1 MSGRKIPCVLMRAG
15 TSRGP
20 FFLREWLPENEQERD
35 QVLIGAI
42 GASDPLQLDGVGGG
56 STLNSKVAIVSRS
69 SRPGCDLDYLFAQVG
84 VGHQSVD
91 TRPNCG
97 NMLAGVAPFAIEQGL
112 VPAEEGRTTVRI
124 HNVNTGATIESTVCT
139 PGRQVTYEGDA
150 RIDGVAGT
158 AAPILLNFL
167 DAWGAVTGKVFPTG
181 QRIDVVDGLEVTCI
195 DAAMPLMILR
205 ASDLGVTG
213 RERPAEL
220 DAHAT
225 LLGRIEKLRILMGA
239 RMGLGD
245 VTHSVIPKPVLVSP
259 GDHPD
264 SIVSRYFTPHQCHAS
279 HAVTGAIGVSTAF
292 ALPGTVASG
301 VARAPGRHPL
311 AVVHPQGQID
321 LDVEIAAQGDD
332 VAVVRAALVRTVRKI
347 MQGEMHLP
355 AYVFPARTAE
365 AGADP
370 AAEPEPFPQEEVRII
385 VPTSAGGGNDTMARI
400 LTRKLGPALG
410 QVVSVE
416 NRTGANG
423 SVAAEYVAASR
434 RDGHTLMFGYIAT
447 HGINPVLQTLC
458 YDPLKDFA
466 PVGLV
471 GYSPTVLVVNT
482 ALPVQD
488 VPALIKLLQSSAA
501 GCQHYA
507 SAGEGTLPHLAAEM
521 FLRTLGVAG
530 QEGLHHAGAA
540 PAIGAMVRGQS
551 QWMFPSLFS
560 ALPYLKSGKLRLLA
574 VASAARLSAWPGV
587 PTLSE
592 LGIQGLELTQ
602 WYALFAPARTPA
614 PAIMKLNQALNQVL
628 EDPEVRSRMEQDGAQ
643 VKTSTPE
650 QLLRHVKTELERWQV
665 LVRATGLLQTR
676 AMQEAQEL

>member
-1 MSGRKIPCVLMRAG
+1 MPNRKIPCVLMRAG

-20 FFLREWLPENEQERD
+20 FFLREWLPLDEQERD
-35 QVLIGAI
+35 QALIGAI
-42 GASDPLQLDGVGGG
+42 GASDPLQLDGLGGN

-69 SRPGCDLDYLFAQVG
+69 TRPGCDLDYLFAQVG

-112 VPAEEGRTTVRI
+112 VPAQEGSTTVRI

-139 PGRQVTYEGDA
+139 PGRQVTYEGET

-167 DAWGAVTGKVFPTG
+167 DAWGAVTGQVFPTG
-181 QRIDVVDGLEVTCI
+181 RRIDVVDGLEVTCI

-205 ASDLGVTG
+205 ASDLGVGG

-220 DAHAT
+220 DANTA
-225 LLGRIEKLRILMGA
+225 LLERIEKLRILMGA

-264 SIVSRYFTPHQCHAS
+264 SIVSRYFTPHKCHAS

-301 VARAPGRHPL
+301 VARAPGRHRL
-311 AVVHPQGQID
+311 SVVHPQGQID
-321 LDVEIAAQGDD
+321 VEAEVATQGEEI
-332 VAVVRAALVRTVRKI
+332 AVVRAALVRTARKI
-347 MQGEMHLP
+347 MQGELHLP
-355 AYVFPARTAE
+355 DYVFPARTAQE
-365 AGADP
+365 VDTERS
-370 AAEPEPFPQEEVRII
+370 AEHFPQEEVRII

-400 LTRKLGPALG
+400 LTRKLGPGLG
-410 QVVSVE
+410 HVVSVE

-434 RDGHTLMFGYIAT
+434 PDGHTLMFGYIAT
-447 HGINPVLQTLC
+447 HGINPVLQTLR
-458 YDPLKDFA
+458 YDPIRDFA

-482 ALPVQD
+482 ELPVRD
-488 VPALIKLLQSSAA
+488 VLSFIRLLQTSPA
-501 GCQHYA
+501 GRLHYA
-507 SAGEGTLPHLAAEM
+507 AAGEGTIPHLAAEM
-521 FLRTLGVAG
+521 FLRTLGVQG
-530 QEGLHHAGAA
+530 QQGFQHAGAA
-540 PAIGAMVRGQS
+540 PAISATVRGQS
-551 QWMFPSLFS
+551 HWMFPSLFS
-560 ALPYLKSGKLRLLA
+560 ALPYLKSGKLRPLA
-574 VASAARLSAWPGV
+574 VASATRLSAWPGV
-587 PTLSE
+587 PTLAE
-592 LGIQGLELTQ
+592 AGIPDLDLTQ
-602 WYALFAPARTPA
+602 WYALFAPAGTPE
-614 PAIMKLNQALNQVL
+614 PIVRKLNQVLNQVL
-628 EDPEVRSRMEQDGAQ
+628 EDPEVRARMEQDGAQ
-643 VKTSTPE
+643 VQTSTPE
-650 QLLRHVKTELERWQV
+650 QLLRHVRTELDRWQG
-665 LVRATGLLQTR
+665 LVRTTGLLQ
-676 AMQEAQEL
+676 AQALALAQEL